1 MKLESQYVGS
11 ENRLSAFDITFSPLR
26 ENHDLVIFCH
36 GYKGFKDW
44 GPWNLLAEYFASAGY
59 DFLKFNFSHNGGTVE
74 NPIDFPDTEA
84 FAQNTYTKELCDIEQ
99 ILVRVQEGVDFEKSK
114 KHYKRIFLIGHSRG
128 GGMAILAADKF
139 QEIDKLITWA
149 AVSDFSERFNFD
161 MEKWKN
167 DGVTHIKNGRTGQML
182 PHNYSFYTDFATNR
196 TELDIP
202 VKAKKLRLPWLI
214 AHGYDDE
221 AVCISNADY
230 LKSLN
235 SRAQFLIIK
244 EAGHTFGGSHPW
256 KEQTLPSKL
265 EALADSTI
273 EFIKEKHL
281 PKNI

>member
-1 MKLESQYVGS
+1 MKTESQYVGS

-26 ENHDLVIFCH
+26 ENQDLVIFCH

-44 GPWNLLAEYFASAGY
+44 GPWNLLADYFASAGY

-84 FAQNTYTKELCDIEQ
+84 FAQNTYTKELYDIEQ
-99 ILVRVQEGVDFEKSK
+99 IITKAQEGFNIENSRRQ
-114 KHYKRIFLIGHSRG
+114 YKQIFLIGHSRG
-128 GGMAILAADKF
+128 GGMAVLAADKF
-139 QEIDKLITWA
+139 QGIDKLITWA
-149 AVSDFSERFNFD
+149 AVSDFNDRFNFD
-161 MEKWKN
+161 MQKWKN
-167 DGVTHIKNGRTGQML
+167 DGVAHIKNGRTGQML
-182 PHNYSFYTDFATNR
+182 PHNYSFYTDFVSNR
-196 TELDIP
+196 GELDIP
-202 VKAKKLRLPWLI
+202 VSAKKLSLPWLI

-256 KEQTLPSKL
+256 KKQTLPSKL

-281 PKNI
+281 S